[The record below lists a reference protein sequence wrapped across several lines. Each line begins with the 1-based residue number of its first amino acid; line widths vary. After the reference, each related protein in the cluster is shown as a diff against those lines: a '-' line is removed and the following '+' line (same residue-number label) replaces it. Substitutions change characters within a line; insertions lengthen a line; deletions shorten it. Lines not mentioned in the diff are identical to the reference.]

1 MGNDVGSSSIGLRIT
16 PKGKEKADGEIELG
30 DSGAPDVPDEELEQR
45 VSEVLEAIRPAI
57 QADGGDVELRSV
69 RNGIVEVQLLGNCE
83 GCMLA
88 DTTVKE
94 GLERILKSR
103 VAGIRKVVSC

>member
-1 MGNDVGSSSIGLRIT
+1 MASEVGSPSTGLRIT
-16 PKGKEKADGEIELG
+16 PKGKEKTDDEIEPE
-30 DSGAPDVPDEELEQR
+30 DSGAPDVPDEELEKR

-69 RNGIVEVQLLGNCE
+69 RNGIVEVQLVGNCE

-103 VAGIRKVVSC
+103 VAGIRRVVSC